1 MADTYLNQTGL
12 ALVWEK
18 IKNKLAGKVDV
29 VSGKGLSTNDYTSAE
44 KTKLAGI
51 ATGAQ
56 VNVLEGVQK
65 NGVSISPTNKI
76 VNIIV
81 PTKTSE
87 LTNDSDYLTYSSAAA
102 TATPKMDGA
111 AAVGTGTT
119 FARADH
125 VHPHDTTKADKASS
139 LSGYGIT
146 NAYTKS
152 EVDSKIASAT
162 AGITGISFA
171 VAESLPESGNN
182 GTIYLV
188 ADTHSDAKDSYDE
201 YIYVNNA
208 WEKLGN
214 TDVDLSGYQP
224 KMTALTES
232 DINKICV

>member
-1 MADTYLNQTGL
+1 MADTFLNQTGL

-76 VNIIV
+76 VNITV
-81 PTKTSE
+81 PAKTSE
-87 LTNDSDYLTYSSAAA
+87 LTNDSGYLTSA
-102 TATPKMDGA
+102 
-111 AAVGTGTT
+111 
-119 FARADH
+119 
-125 VHPHDTTKADKASS
+125 
-139 LSGYGIT
+139 
-146 NAYTKS
+146 

-162 AGITGISFA
+162 AGITGITFA
-171 VAESLPESGNN
+171 VVESLPTSGNN

-188 ADTHSDAKDSYDE
+188 ADTHSDSNDSYDE